1 MLGLFVCKKRL
12 EKENAQWI
20 TGNYA
25 TQSAR
30 QRKKVCGYSQSA
42 GQEAA
47 HAAKGEGT
55 AEQKTSRTRRTGRN
69 PFLFGRLFLA
79 ACRKESRHA
88 KKRQNYYIKHKTA
101 AKFAGAA
108 KPTGGGTALRTMW
121 TGARFSSVGVQ
132 TKRACWKQTACPNTR
147 SAMRGF
153 AGSSKRGN
161 GITKRLSRNRA

>member
-1 MLGLFVCKKRL
+1 MPGLFACKNDAGG
-12 EKENAQWI
+12 ENAQWI

-55 AEQKTSRTRRTGRN
+55 AEQKTSRTKRTGRN

-101 AKFAGAA
+101 AKFAGASRS
-108 KPTGGGTALRTMW
+108 TGGGTDLTV
-121 TGARFSSVGVQ
+121 TLIGAPS
-132 TKRACWKQTACPNTR
+132 
-147 SAMRGF
+147 
-153 AGSSKRGN
+153 
-161 GITKRLSRNRA
+161 L

>member
-1 MLGLFVCKKRL
+1 MLGLFVCKKRFG
-12 EKENAQWI
+12 KENAQWI

-47 HAAKGEGT
+47 HAAKGKGT

-79 ACRKESRHA
+79 ACRKESRRA
-88 KKRQNYYIKHKTA
+88 EKQQNYHIKHKTA
-101 AKFAGAA
+101 AKFADAA

-153 AGSSKRGN
+153 AGLSKRGN
-161 GITKRLSRNRA
+161 GITERLSRNRA

>member
-47 HAAKGEGT
+47 HAAKGKGT
-55 AEQKTSRTRRTGRN
+55 AEEKASRARRTGRN

-79 ACRKESRHA
+79 ACRKESRRA
-88 KKRQNYYIKHKTA
+88 EKQQNYHIRRKPA
-101 AKFAGAA
+101 AEFAGAA
-108 KPTGGGTALRTMW
+108 RSTGGGTDLTATSI
-121 TGARFSSVGVQ
+121 GARFSSVGVQ

-147 SAMRGF
+147 SAMRRF

-161 GITKRLSRNRA
+161 GITERSNRNRV